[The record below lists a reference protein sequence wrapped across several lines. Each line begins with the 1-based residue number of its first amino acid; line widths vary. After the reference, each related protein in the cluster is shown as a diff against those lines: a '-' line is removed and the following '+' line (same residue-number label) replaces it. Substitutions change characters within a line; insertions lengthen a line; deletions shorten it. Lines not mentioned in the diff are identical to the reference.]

1 MAWTVSRVIKGF
13 QRRWL
18 QAENNLR
25 IARLAA
31 QIERRAGSDGDSRPL
46 VFFNASSR
54 LAWVSLNAS
63 FSLLAGWAARLAGAP
78 VIHFVCRAG
87 MQQCQLG
94 VRAAEL
100 SAPPPCAVCVR
111 QSKRLYAG
119 GKVRWFDYQADPDL
133 DAALNGLS
141 VPEMEQFSW
150 KGMPL
155 GELVLPSLRWSLRRH
170 HLVDDGG
177 TRSLFAQFI
186 RSAWRVAGE
195 FSSFLDVVNPRGVV
209 VFNGISFP
217 EAVARRVAQQRGLWV
232 VTHEVG
238 LQPFSAFFTRGHAT
252 AYPIHVPESFSLSPA
267 QDSRLNQYL
276 ERRMQ
281 GNFSMAG
288 IRFWPE
294 MRSLD
299 PDLLQR
305 IADFKQVVPVFTNVI
320 FDTSQVHANVVFEHM
335 FAWLDQ
341 VLEIVRA
348 HPETFF
354 VIRAHPDE
362 DRPGKQSRES
372 VAEWVERSQVE
383 RLPNVHFV
391 PPKEYFSSY
400 ELIQRSKFVMVYNS
414 TIGLEAAIMGAA
426 VLCGGKARY
435 TQLPTVFLPDS
446 PEAHR
451 RTAEELLAAERVSVP
466 PDFQRN
472 ARRFLYYQLFRASL
486 PFEHVLTQDLTPGF
500 VRLRREVAW
509 QDFTPQRSPAIRAL
523 VSGLLHSGDFL
534 LEEDFN
540 AA

>member
-1 MAWTVSRVIKGF
+1 MAWTVSRIVNGIR
-13 QRRWL
+13 RRWL
-18 QAENNLR
+18 QADNNRR
-25 IARLAA
+25 IARLAS
-31 QIERRAGSDGDSRPL
+31 QIERHAGADGDPRPL

-78 VIHFVCRAG
+78 VVHFVCRAG

-94 VRAAEL
+94 VKPDEP
-100 SAPPPCAVCVR
+100 SAPPPCAVCVK
-111 QSKRLYAG
+111 QSQRLYAG
-119 GKVRWFDYQADPDL
+119 GQVRWFEYRADPEL
-133 DAALNGLS
+133 NAALDGLS
-141 VPEMEQFSW
+141 VAEMQQFVW
-150 KGMPL
+150 QEMPL

-170 HLVDDGG
+170 HLPDDES
-177 TRSLFAQFI
+177 TRRLYTLFI
-186 RSAWRVAGE
+186 RSAWRVANE
-195 FSSFLDVVNPRGVV
+195 FSEFLDQVNPRGVV
-209 VFNGISFP
+209 VFNGVSFP
-217 EAVARRVAQQRGLWV
+217 EAVARLVAQQRGLWV

-252 AYPIHVPESFSLSPA
+252 AYPIAVPEDFHLSPT
-267 QDSRLNQYL
+267 QESRLNQYL

-299 PDLLQR
+299 ADLLQR

-320 FDTSQVHANVVFEHM
+320 FDTSQVHANVAFEHM

-341 VLEIVRA
+341 VLEIIRA
-348 HPETFF
+348 HPETIFI
-354 VIRAHPDE
+354 IRAHPDE

-372 VAEWVERSQVE
+372 VAEWAARNQVE

-451 RTAEELLAAERVSVP
+451 QAAEEMLAAERITVP
-466 PDFQRN
+466 PEFQQN

-486 PFEHVLTQDLTPGF
+486 PFEHLLTQDLTPGF
-500 VRLRREVAW
+500 VRLRRSVTW
-509 QDFTPQRSPAIRAL
+509 QDFTPQRSPSIQAL
-523 VSGLLHSGDFL
+523 VNGLLHGGDFL
-534 LEEDFN
+534 LEEDSI